1 MDTNK
6 IILKNKELHIKD
18 RKGRTLLYADDNKI
32 KLDLRDIH
40 FEGWKFFFFILTS
53 SMDET
58 WESKFDVYQE
68 FELLRFDLPEKG

>member
-40 FEGWKFFFFILTS
+40 FEGIKIFCFILRS
-53 SMDET
+53 
-58 WESKFDVYQE
+58 E
-68 FELLRFDLPEKG
+68 FYVRV

>member
-40 FEGWKFFFFILTS
+40 FEGWKIFFYFS
-53 SMDET
+53 
-58 WESKFDVYQE
+58 Y
-68 FELLRFDLPEKG
+68 